1 MIKYL
6 KLGLIILIL
15 GLFSIVY
22 SLYKNNQHLRE
33 DLDISTS
40 NQKAF
45 VTENS
50 ILKKENI
57 AFKFTV
63 EQLNYYN
70 DSLLQAM
77 NSIREELK
85 IKDKDLKQ
93 MQYMLS
99 KASKKDTLIFKD
111 TLFLDP
117 KLDLDTVLGDCWYN
131 IELELKYPNIITT
144 NPTFINE
151 QFIIVN
157 YKKETINPPKK
168 CWLGRLFQKKHK
180 IVEVNIIEKNPY
192 IETKQQRFIEII
204 N

>member
-22 SLYKNNQHLRE
+22 SLYKNNQYLRE
-33 DLDISTS
+33 ELDISTS